1 LARPLS
7 KKWISD
13 MYRIGIDVGG
23 TFTDFTLLDES
34 TGQLHFH
41 KTPSTPDDP
50 SEAVEIGLT
59 ECVTTQRINPK
70 EIAYLGHGTT
80 VALNMLLER
89 RAKTIGLLTTKGFRD
104 VLEIARQVRPHLY
117 DYEVKRPEPLARRA
131 HRIEIPERIAVDGR
145 TLIPLDLNSVSEAA
159 AYLRDEEVDAIAIC
173 FLHAYRFP
181 EHERQAGEIIRRIL
195 PDAFVSLSSDVLS
208 EFREYERSSTTAVN
222 AYVGP
227 RMKAYISQFERRI
240 NSIGADRSP
249 YIIHS
254 NGGLLNINTA
264 ATYPVRTCLSGPAAG
279 VVGAAAVANASG
291 HSDILAFDVGGT
303 STDVSLVLGGR
314 PLFTSERA
322 VAGYPIKS
330 PAVDVNAIGAGGGSV
345 AWIDGGG
352 ALKVGPQSAGA
363 DPGPVAYDRG
373 GEEVTLT
380 DANIVL
386 GRLNPSALLAGR
398 IRLDAEA
405 ARRAIEMKIAGPLN
419 LSVEDA
425 AIGIIRVAASGIAR
439 AIRSVAS
446 AKGHNPADFSLFA
459 YGGAGPLLAC
469 DVNDEVGCKRILVPP
484 EPGTL
489 CARGIL
495 LSDLTFDFVKTILCR
510 AEEDGWRQA
519 KAAFV
524 NLEKQAMEWL
534 IADEV
539 PQSARGFRRYIEA
552 RYEGQSFEV
561 RVEFNTTLENVS
573 ITKFIDAFH
582 AEHKTQFSYDIP
594 ERSIEIVNCRLEA
607 IGQTPK
613 PPMEINKSVAGNLIT
628 WRDVHFG
635 AKCGWQET
643 AVYERGRLSTG
654 EAIEGPAII
663 EEMSSTTIVP
673 PNHIAITDAVGTLAL
688 EASK

>member
-1 LARPLS
+1 
-7 KKWISD
+7 

-23 TFTDFTLLDES
+23 TFTDFTLLNES
-34 TGQLHFH
+34 TGQLYFH
-41 KTPSTPDDP
+41 KTPSTTSDP
-50 SEAVEIGLT
+50 SEAVEIGLE
-59 ECVTTQRINPK
+59 ECVKTHEINPK
-70 EIAYLGHGTT
+70 DIVYLGHGTT

-89 RAKTIGLLTTKGFRD
+89 RAKSIGLLTTKGFRD

-117 DYEVKRPEPLARRA
+117 DYEVTRPEPLARRA

-145 TLIPLDLNSVSEAA
+145 TLLPLDLKSVGEAA
-159 AYLRDEEVDAIAIC
+159 ALLREAGVDAVAIC

-181 EHERQAGEIIRRIL
+181 EHERRAGEIVRRIL

-208 EFREYERSSTTAVN
+208 EFREFERSSTTAVN

-227 RMKAYISQFERRI
+227 RMKAYIGQLESRI
-240 NSIGADRSP
+240 NGIGAERSP

-254 NGGLLNINTA
+254 NGGLLNINAA

-279 VVGAAAVANASG
+279 VVGAATVAKASG
-291 HSDILAFDVGGT
+291 YPDILAFDVGGT

-363 DPGPVAYDRG
+363 DPGPVAYGRG

-386 GRLNPSALLAGR
+386 GRLNPAALLAGR
-398 IRLDAEA
+398 MKMDADA
-405 ARRAIEMKIAGPLN
+405 ARHAIELKIAGPLN

-469 DVNDEVGCKRILVPP
+469 DVNDEVGCKRILVPR

-495 LSDLTFDFVKTILCR
+495 LSDLTFDFVKTLLCR
-510 AEEDGWRQA
+510 AEKDGWQRV
-519 KAAFV
+519 KTAFA
-524 NLEKQAMEWL
+524 NLETQAAEWL
-534 IADEV
+534 IADDV
-539 PQSARGFRRYIEA
+539 PQEARGLRRYIEA

-561 RVEFNTTLENVS
+561 RVEFKTSLGDVS
-573 ITKFIDAFH
+573 MTDFINAFH
-582 AEHKTQFSYDIP
+582 AEHKMQFSYDIP
-594 ERSIEIVNCRLEA
+594 ERCIEIVNCRLEA
-607 IGQTPK
+607 VGQTPK
-613 PPMEINKSVAGNLIT
+613 PPMENDMPLVDPSIT
-628 WRDVHFG
+628 SRYVHFG
-635 AKCGWQET
+635 SNSGWQEAT
-643 AVYERGRLSTG
+643 VYERHSLSAG
-654 EAIEGPAII
+654 ETIVGPAII
-663 EEMSSTTIVP
+663 EEMSSTTPVP
-673 PNHIAITDAVGTLAL
+673 PNYKAITDAVGNLML